1 MDPRLLYHY
10 NRELQHLREMG
21 SEFARDYPKVAGR
34 LGMSGIECAD
44 PYVERLLEGFAFMA
58 ARVQLEL
65 ESQQP
70 VFAQHLLEVLYPHFL
85 APVPSMA
92 VVQFQP
98 DSGEG
103 IAPGG
108 LRLSR
113 DTALH
118 SLLGHGERTPCEFR
132 TAHEVTLYPLSLTAA
147 SYLASP
153 AALASIGV
161 AVEAGVKAGLRLTFA
176 VDAGLR
182 LDMLALDHL
191 PVFITGADGLSGR
204 VYEQLHAHATGF
216 FVRAAAGPGGTYLSR
231 WLPADRIGEVGF
243 DNADAL
249 LPRSERSFSGYR
261 LLQEYFACPERFLFA
276 SFSGLGDFLPRA
288 ACAEFEIIVLFDQAA
303 ERLDNALS
311 ADNFRLYC
319 TPAINLF
326 PKRGDRIHLRQGVF
340 EHHVLADRTRPM
352 DFEVHSIS
360 HVEGFG
366 DANEPLQRF
375 EPFYAAQS
383 RSWHE
388 RRSAFYTLRRQPRR
402 LSQNQKQRGARS
414 SYIGNEAF
422 IALVDGDQAP
432 YAHDLRQLGMQLL
445 CSNRDLPLH
454 MPIGKAGTD
463 FLLDNAAPVS
473 SIRCVAGPT
482 KPRAAVA
489 AGESRWRLISHL
501 QLNYLSLLNDGDD
514 GATAIREM
522 LTLYHDPHDS
532 TARRQV
538 EGIRRVASRPIVRR
552 LPLPGPATYGRG
564 LEITL
569 TCDDAAFEGQG
580 AYLLAAVLRHFFAR
594 QASLNSFTET
604 VLCTLERNEVD
615 RWPARLGNRPIL

>member
-1 MDPRLLYHY
+1 MDPRLLHHY
-10 NRELQHLREMG
+10 NRELQHVREMG
-21 SEFARDYPKVAGR
+21 AEFARDYPKVAGR

-65 ESQQP
+65 EAQQP
-70 VFAQHLLEVLYPHFL
+70 VFAQHLLEMLYPHFL
-85 APVPSMA
+85 APVPSMT

-98 DSGEG
+98 DAGEG
-103 IAPGG
+103 IDPAGHRMP
-108 LRLSR
+108 R

-118 SLLGHGERTPCEFR
+118 SLLGHGERTAVEYR
-132 TAHEVTLYPLSLTAA
+132 TAHEVTLYPLSLTGAA
-147 SYLASP
+147 YLNSP
-153 AALASIGV
+153 AALAAIGLST
-161 AVEAGVKAGLRLTFA
+161 EPRVKAGLRLSFA
-176 VDAGLR
+176 VEAGLNVAMLNIDR
-182 LDMLALDHL
+182 L
-191 PVFITGADGLSGR
+191 PIFVTGADGLSGCL
-204 VYEQLHAHATGF
+204 YEQLHAHATGF
-216 FVRAAAGPGGTYLSR
+216 VVRAAGGPNGTYISKAFN
-231 WLPADRIGEVGF
+231 ADRIGEIGF
-243 DNADAL
+243 EEDEAL
-249 LPRSERSFSGYR
+249 LPSSERSFSGYR

-276 SFSGLGDFLPRA
+276 RFEGLSEVLPRA
-288 ACAEFEIIVLFDQAA
+288 TCAEFEIVVLFDRVV
-303 ERLDNALS
+303 ERLENSLS

-326 PKRGDRIHLRQGVF
+326 PKRGDRIHLRQGVS
-340 EHHVLADRTRPM
+340 EHHLLADRTRPM
-352 DFEVHSIS
+352 DFEVHSVS
-360 HVEGFG
+360 NVEGFG

-375 EPFYAAQS
+375 EPFYAAQG

-388 RRSAFYTLRRQPRR
+388 RRSAFYALRRHPRK
-402 LSQNQKQRGARS
+402 LSQGQKQNGARS
-414 SYIGNEAF
+414 SYVGSETF
-422 IALVDGDQAP
+422 ISLVDGEQAP
-432 YAHDLRQLGMQLL
+432 YSHDLRQLGMQLL
-445 CSNRDLPLH
+445 CTNRDLPLH
-454 MPIGKAGTD
+454 MPVGKASTD
-463 FLLDNAAPVS
+463 FLLDTAASVT

-482 KPRAAVA
+482 RPRAAVA

-501 QLNYLSLLNDGDD
+501 QLNYLSLLDNGDQ
-514 GATAIREM
+514 GASAIREM

-538 EGIRRVASRPIVRR
+538 EGIRRATSKPIVRR

-580 AYLLAAVLRHFFAR
+580 AYLLASVLRHFFAR
-594 QASLNSFTET
+594 QASMNSFTET